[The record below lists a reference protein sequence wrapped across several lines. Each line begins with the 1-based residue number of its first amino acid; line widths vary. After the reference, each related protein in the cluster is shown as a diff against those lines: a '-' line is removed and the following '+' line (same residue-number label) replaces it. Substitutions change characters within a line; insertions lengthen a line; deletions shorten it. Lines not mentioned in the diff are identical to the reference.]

1 MRKRNLTAKE
11 QNDTKPFYPEL
22 FRYRERNF
30 GGFLYGLHEKGTFE
44 DTEEEREK
52 FYQKLWDEGGF
63 RFWLA
68 NYKDYLFDMKANR
81 KGQQTWFT

>member
-1 MRKRNLTAKE
+1 V
-11 QNDTKPFYPEL
+11 FYPEL

-30 GGFLYGLHEKGTFE
+30 GGFLYGLYEKGTFE

-81 KGQQTWFT
+81 KGKSCYLYQTCYVSN